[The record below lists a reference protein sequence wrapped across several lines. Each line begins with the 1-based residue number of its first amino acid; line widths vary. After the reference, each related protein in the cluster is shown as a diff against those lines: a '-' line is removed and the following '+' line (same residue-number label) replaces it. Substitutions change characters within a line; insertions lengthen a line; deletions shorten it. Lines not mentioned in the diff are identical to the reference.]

1 MKKLFLL
8 FAISPL
14 LVACGQAKQDSAS
27 TSTASPKTIV
37 VATAG
42 DIPPVDF
49 ERDGSLTGYDVEVL
63 KAVDEKLDQYKIEFQ
78 KTAWES
84 IFPGVDAGRYQAAAN
99 NLSYTKERADK
110 YLYSLPIAKNPL
122 VLVSRKDKAL
132 TSLQDIAGKT
142 TQDDTG
148 TSTAKVVTDWN
159 QNHSDNP
166 ATIQY
171 SGEDVAKRLTDLSN
185 GEFDFL
191 IFDKIS
197 VQKIIQDR
205 GLDLNVVDLES
216 NDNPNNYIIFSS
228 DQKEFKEQFDKVLKE
243 LYQDGTLEKLSKTY
257 LGGSYLPD
265 ASEPKQKDWPSQSFF
280 ILQQYVKNS

>member
-1 MKKLFLL
+1 M
-8 FAISPL
+8 
-14 LVACGQAKQDSAS
+14 ACGQSKQESAS
-27 TSTASPKTIV
+27 TSTTSPKTIV

-42 DIPPVDF
+42 DIPPFDF
-49 ERDGSLTGYDVEVL
+49 EKDSNLTGYDVEVL

-99 NLSYTKERADK
+99 NLIYTKKRADK
-110 YLYSLPIAKNPL
+110 YLYSLPPL

-148 TSTAKVVTDWN
+148 TSTAKIVTDWN
-159 QNHSDNP
+159 QSHSDNP

-171 SGEDVAKRLTDLSN
+171 SGEDVAKRLTDLAN

-197 VQKIIQDR
+197 VQKIIKDR

-228 DQKEFKEQFDKVLKE
+228 DEKEFKEQFDKVLKE

-257 LGGSYLPD
+257 LGGSYLP
-265 ASEPKQKDWPSQSFF
+265 EQSQ
-280 ILQQYVKNS
+280 LQ

>member
-8 FAISPL
+8 LLISPL
-14 LVACGQAKQDSAS
+14 LVACGQTKENTNSA
-27 TSTASPKTIV
+27 PKTII

-42 DIPPVDF
+42 DIPPFDY
-49 ERDGSLTGYDVEVL
+49 EQDGNLTGYDAEVL
-63 KAVDEKLDQYKIEFQ
+63 KAVDEKLDQYEIQFQ

-84 IFPGVDAGRYQAAAN
+84 IFPGLDAGRYQAAAN

-122 VLVSRKDKAL
+122 VLVSRKDH
-132 TSLQDIAGKT
+132 SLSSIDEIAGKT

-159 QNHSDNP
+159 KNHSDKP

-171 SGEDVAKRLTDLSN
+171 SGEDVAKRLTDLAN

-205 GLDLNVVDLES
+205 GLDLSVVDLAS
-216 NDNPNNYIIFSS
+216 SDNPNNYILFAS
-228 DQKEFKEQFDKVLKE
+228 DQQDFKEQFDKALQS
-243 LYQDGTLEKLSKTY
+243 LYQEGTLEKLSKTY
-257 LGGSYLPD
+257 LGGSYLPNQ
-265 ASEPKQKDWPSQSFF
+265 AELKP
-280 ILQQYVKNS
+280 

>member
-8 FAISPL
+8 LAISPL
-14 LVACGQAKQDSAS
+14 LLACGQAKQDNTS
-27 TSTASPKTIV
+27 TTTASPTTIV

-42 DIPPVDF
+42 DIPPFDF
-49 ERDGSLTGYDVEVL
+49 EKDGHLTGYDVEVL

-99 NLSYTKERADK
+99 NLSFTKERADK

-171 SGEDVAKRLTDLSN
+171 SGEDVAKRLTDLAN

-228 DQKEFKEQFDKVLKE
+228 DQKEFKEQFNKVLKE

-265 ASEPKQKDWPSQSFF
+265 ASELK
-280 ILQQYVKNS
+280 

>member
-1 MKKLFLL
+1 MKNWINTRLNFK
-8 FAISPL
+8 
-14 LVACGQAKQDSAS
+14 KQLGKVS
-27 TSTASPKTIV
+27 
-37 VATAG
+37 
-42 DIPPVDF
+42 
-49 ERDGSLTGYDVEVL
+49 SLEWML
-63 KAVDEKLDQYKIEFQ
+63 AV
-78 KTAWES
+78 T
-84 IFPGVDAGRYQAAAN
+84 QAAAN

-148 TSTAKVVTDWN
+148 TSTAKGCYRLESKSLR
-159 QNHSDNP
+159 QSCHHP
-166 ATIQY
+166 Y
-171 SGEDVAKRLTDLSN
+171 SGEDVAKRLTDLAN

-205 GLDLNVVDLES
+205 VLDLNVVDLES

-228 DQKEFKEQFDKVLKE
+228 DQKNLKTN
-243 LYQDGTLEKLSKTY
+243 LTRFL
-257 LGGSYLPD
+257 
-265 ASEPKQKDWPSQSFF
+265 
-280 ILQQYVKNS
+280 KNSTKMEPLKNSAILI